1 MSHHASGPN
10 FNFPRGDARLDMT
23 DLYAFAKPGDPNKSI
38 LILNV
43 HPSFRLDSPEPTTT
57 EPFKPGALYE
67 IKIDTNGDAVADLSC
82 SVQFSSSGDGKQ
94 TATVRRLLGARAGN
108 VGDDGE
114 LIVEQAPVSV
124 GKEAH
129 VTEVGDLR
137 FFFGWRSDPFFF
149 DVNGNFNHMQFTGDD
164 FFKDKNV
171 CSIVLELPNSELGT
185 SKVGIWARTID
196 KTADGWIQAD
206 RGGRPLQA
214 VFLPGEKKEDYL
226 LGEPANDDRFLG
238 VFAHELEHSGG
249 YSSEDARNVARM
261 LLPDILS
268 YDPRAPV
275 QYPHNGRSLTDDVA
289 DLFFSIYANRKV
301 TDKVGPHGDLL
312 HEFPYLGPPHNMLKE
327 ESMSAVKLDD
337 ARRVIGAAEKKA
349 REIGQPMNIA
359 VADEG
364 GNIVAHIR
372 MNNAWIGSIDISM
385 KKAYTSR
392 AFDIETAD
400 LANHS
405 QSGGQFFGI
414 HASNDGRIMIFAGGI
429 PLKREGKVVGAIGV
443 SGGSGDQD
451 HAVAKAGAAAF

>member
-10 FNFPRGDARLDMT
+10 FGFPRGDARLDMT
-23 DLYAFAKPGDPNKSI
+23 DLYAFTKPGDPNKSI

-43 HPSFRLDSPEPTTT
+43 HPSFRLDSPKPTTS

-67 IKIDTNGDAVADLSC
+67 FNIDTNGDAVADVC
-82 SVQFSSSGDGKQ
+82 YSVQFASSNGKQ
-94 TATVRRLLGARAGN
+94 TATVRRTQGARA
-108 VGDDGE
+108 VGAGGDGGV
-114 LIVEQAPVSV
+114 IVENAPVSV
-124 GKEAH
+124 ERKAL
-129 VTEVGDLR
+129 VTRAGDLH

-171 CSIVLELPNSELGT
+171 CCIALELPNSELGT
-185 SKVGIWARTID
+185 NKVGIWSRTID

-214 VFLPGEKKEDYL
+214 VFLPGEKKEEYL
-226 LGEPANDDRFLG
+226 LGEPATDDRFIG
-238 VFAHELEHSGG
+238 VFAHELEHSGS
-249 YSSEDARNVARM
+249 YAPEEAKNVART

-268 YDPRAPV
+268 YDPRKPV
-275 QYPHNGRSLTDDVA
+275 CYPHNGRTLTDDVA

-301 TDKVGPHGDLL
+301 TDQVGPHGDLL
-312 HEFPYLGPPHNMLKE
+312 EEFPYLGPPHSMLKE

-337 ARRVIGAAEKKA
+337 ARRVISAAEKKA

-364 GNIVAHIR
+364 GNLVAHIR
-372 MNNAWIGSIDISM
+372 MNNAWIGSIDISI

-392 AFDIETAD
+392 AFDIETLD
-400 LANHS
+400 LAKHS

-414 HASNDGRIMIFAGGI
+414 HASNDGKVMIFAGGI

-451 HAVAKAGAAAF
+451 HAVATAGAAAF